1 MVSSVAPIKAKKV
14 RYYSDANFQ
23 RRVLPPLCS
32 LRALRRRAF
41 LTARRLER
49 ADGSSRSGGAC
60 NRSR

>member
-32 LRALRRRAF
+32 LR
-41 LTARRLER
+41 
-49 ADGSSRSGGAC
+49 GATPTC
-60 NRSR
+60 LPYGPTTGAG